1 MGPPDSLGGM
11 PRAFPYFDSLSA
23 EDALIDRVCE
33 RLDTAHVRIVR
44 IHRCR
49 ARFGLGILNA
59 EIGGPFR

>member
-1 MGPPDSLGGM
+1 MAVSLADAAGK
-11 PRAFPYFDSLSA
+11 PHTLSLC
-23 EDALIDRVCE
+23 LTKRPLMDRVCE

-49 ARFGLGILNA
+49 ARFGLGILDA

>member
-1 MGPPDSLGGM
+1 M
-11 PRAFPYFDSLSA
+11 
-23 EDALIDRVCE
+23 DRVCE

-49 ARFGLGILNA
+49 ARFGLGILDA